1 MPKDKP
7 ELTSHELIREAREAL
22 AAPPFD
28 ETPGGPTV
36 QELLAAPES
45 KATRHGA
52 STDPSA
58 WSYFSV
64 SPSSELLS
72 SESLLLRRSADLWT
86 NDRSDS
92 RDTSAPSVT
101 PAEAELPTLSE
112 IAAPAMELSLL
123 PAPPEHWPPPVP
135 AAMTAPQRLAPP
147 QPWVAT
153 APPGS
158 VPPPPPAMQ
167 PGRAL
172 EPLGPP
178 AMQAAKRRGLSWRW
192 ILLGAIGL
200 AGIIGAVAGSGTTSV
215 SQIELGDCFED
226 LGTSSNSVRDQDCAG
241 HHEVQVYAELQAGHS
256 LANCDLEL
264 ATILGS
270 DHMGDGSVIVPDD
283 TLISQI
289 GGPTIGQGNAF
300 CLLTSP
306 SGSLFGSV
314 LPE

>member
-58 WSYFSV
+58 WSYSSV

-101 PAEAELPTLSE
+101 PAEAELPTPSE

-123 PAPPEHWPPPVP
+123 PAPPEHWPPPVSHFGID
-135 AAMTAPQRLAPP
+135 L
-147 QPWVAT
+147 V
-153 APPGS
+153 
-158 VPPPPPAMQ
+158 V
-167 PGRAL
+167 L
-172 EPLGPP
+172 LVCVEYPLIVVV
-178 AMQAAKRRGLSWRW
+178 L
-192 ILLGAIGL
+192 
-200 AGIIGAVAGSGTTSV
+200 
-215 SQIELGDCFED
+215 
-226 LGTSSNSVRDQDCAG
+226 
-241 HHEVQVYAELQAGHS
+241 
-256 LANCDLEL
+256 
-264 ATILGS
+264 
-270 DHMGDGSVIVPDD
+270 MGVPD
-283 TLISQI
+283 QRR
-289 GGPTIGQGNAF
+289 
-300 CLLTSP
+300 C
-306 SGSLFGSV
+306 GSSRL
-314 LPE
+314 